1 MTTTL
6 TGTTGPVTRIA
17 KSDATSITIAGHDLC
32 EELMGKRTFTEMT
45 YFFATG
51 RFPDPAEQIM
61 LDACLVSLMEH
72 GWTLTSIITRLTAA
86 SVPGETQAAL
96 AAGLLSVGPKYAGT
110 MEGCAALLLAGEASG
125 QPLVEW
131 ATATATDY
139 LDNQKPLPGFGHRVH
154 KPVDPRAQRLLEIAQ
169 EQHITGPYLQRL
181 LALEAAVEKHRGKP
195 LPVNATGVIGALFLE
210 IGIPL
215 SASRALATVSRA
227 GGLVSHLVEEE
238 RDPAAQTIW
247 KLVRE
252 HIPYSDEEL

>member
-1 MTTTL
+1 MTPTL
-6 TGTTGPVTRIA
+6 TATTEPVTRIA
-17 KSDATSITIAGHDLC
+17 KSDASSITIAGHDLC
-32 EELMGKRTFTEMT
+32 GDLMGKRSFTEMV

-51 RFPDPAEQIM
+51 RFPDPAQQTV

-86 SVPGETQAAL
+86 SVPEESQAAL

-110 MEGCAALLLAGEASG
+110 MEGCAALLIDAVAGG
-125 QPLVEW
+125 QPVEEW
-131 ATATATDY
+131 AAATAADH
-139 LDNQKPLPGFGHRVH
+139 LDNRKPLPGFGHRVH
-154 KPVDPRAQRLLEIAQ
+154 KPVDPRARRLLEIAG
-169 EQHITGPYLQRL
+169 EQGVRGPYLERL
-181 LALEAAVEKHRGKP
+181 FALEASVERHRGKP

-227 GGLVSHLVEEE
+227 GGLVSHLVEEA
-238 RDPAAQTIW
+238 RDPAAPTIW

-252 HIPYSDEEL
+252 NIPYVEEEL